1 MAVDRAL
8 LDRQLA
14 ELPES
19 ARWAVRPEVQD
30 LANLLTPGERVVT
43 GVTGWLI
50 ESGKLAMRTW
60 LIIATSQRLFCL
72 RKVGDAGLRKVEMPI
87 SVMRAAY
94 TDARLGYHEVI
105 VESSGP
111 KIVVSGMAKESAVL
125 LAAALN
131 AQMQVTKERRNEVT
145 KERSNEATLER
156 EMEDADQAALMPAEV
171 PTLVNIAV
179 VAGQEVVSRAEVT
192 ALAEQVQRLEAEL
205 QHARKR
211 LAAVEDVI
219 RKAAARAAAN
229 AQAKAP

>member
-60 LIIATSQRLFCL
+60 LIIATSQRLLCL

-105 VESSGP
+105 VDSSGP

-131 AQMQVTKERRNEVT
+131 AQMQVTKERSNEGTKERTNEAT
-145 KERSNEATLER
+145 KERSNEDTLER
-156 EMEDADQAALMPAEV
+156 GMPAEV
-171 PTLVNIAV
+171 PTLANIAV
-179 VAGQEVVSRAEVT
+179 VAGQDAVSRAEVT

-205 QHARKR
+205 QHTRKR

-229 AQAKAP
+229 AQAKAQ